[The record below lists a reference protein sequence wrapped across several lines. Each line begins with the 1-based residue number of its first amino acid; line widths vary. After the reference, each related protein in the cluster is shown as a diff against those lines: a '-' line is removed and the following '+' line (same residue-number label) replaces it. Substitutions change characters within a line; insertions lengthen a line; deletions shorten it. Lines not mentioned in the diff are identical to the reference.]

1 MSKRKTVTSTTMLVC
16 DRAIAWLRERLAQP
30 NRQWSPA
37 ERRLG
42 NIVAKLTEE
51 DHEYGISKSFLV
63 MPAKPKPRAG
73 TRTVPRRKGVA

>member
-1 MSKRKTVTSTTMLVC
+1 MSKRATTTSTTMIVC
-16 DRAIAWLRERLAQP
+16 DRAIAWLRERLQRP
-30 NRQWSPA
+30 GGYWSPA

-42 NIVAKLTEE
+42 NAVAKLTEE

-73 TRTVPRRKGVA
+73 TRTVPRRKGV